1 MVRRSLVGILP
12 FVLGAC
18 GLILDFDGFSDRV
31 DGEDA
36 AVTPSTEAGAKDTGA
51 LPEDGDDGGTCPRP
65 EGSIGCEVGTIDALA
80 ATNGAVLWMG
90 SRGPI
95 AYSLTTR
102 SETVVGERATPAIGR
117 AVAYGSHLTWGY
129 QSSSGHDVER
139 CEDTSCGSTKTTV
152 ASSVVE
158 LRRLVESKAGLYA
171 WLEEG
176 SSSRLVSLISAGAFD
191 ASAQVTHFMISD
203 TRAYWRIEGGHKQ
216 GCRLPNCSEF
226 IEGPNGQAPFG
237 ALSADEG
244 FVSAIRSGD
253 EGRLKKCPPTPDAE
267 SCDDGPLLPFDE
279 SHYDKAGIFASYA
292 AFAVADDVVY
302 IGGADGRT
310 IHVGKAAVDK
320 ATDSF
325 TTYVPI
331 EDKLQG
337 KALTALAVNGTHVYF
352 AVKDGEHSVVY
363 ERAR

>member
-51 LPEDGDDGGTCPRP
+51 LPEDGDDGGSCPRP

-226 IEGPNGQAPFG
+226 IEEAYGQAPFG
-237 ALSADEG
+237 AFLEDKG
-244 FVSAIRSGD
+244 FVSAVRSGD
-253 EGRLKKCPPTPDAE
+253 EARLKQCPSIPTMTNKCA
-267 SCDDGPLLPFDE
+267 DGALLPFDASNYAE
-279 SHYDKAGIFASYA
+279 AGIFAKEA
-292 AFAVADDVVY
+292 AFTVADDDVY
-302 IGGADGRT
+302 IGGVDGRT
-310 IHVGKAAVDK
+310 IHVGKTAYK
-320 ATDSF
+320 SF
-325 TTYVPI
+325 ATYVPI
-331 EDKLQG
+331 VDDLQG
-337 KALTALAVNGTHVYF
+337 EALTALAVNGTHVYF